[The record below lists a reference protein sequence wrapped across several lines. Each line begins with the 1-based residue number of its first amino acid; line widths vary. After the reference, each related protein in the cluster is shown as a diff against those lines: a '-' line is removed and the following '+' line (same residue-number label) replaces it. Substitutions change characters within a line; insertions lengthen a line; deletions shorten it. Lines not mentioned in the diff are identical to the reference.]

1 MKIVR
6 SLSSL
11 LKAPKIEINEF
22 FVLIYRFCLLY
33 LFYAIFRIVF
43 FLMNASLFPNVD
55 FPGFCRIMEGGLL
68 FDTSALIYLNILYF
82 IFYVFPLQWKFN
94 SGYKTFLKSLYLTI
108 NGLGFALNSI
118 DIIYYR
124 FILKRST
131 FNVIDILKNEE
142 NMGKLWFQFII
153 DFWYVALFFIV
164 MMLLLSYG
172 YSLLQPRK
180 TKIKNNWIYAFASLV
195 IFVLISAFSVIGIRG
210 GYRHSTRPITLS
222 NAGAYV
228 NSPEEMAIVL
238 NTPFSVIR
246 TIGKKSFTKMD
257 FFHSEDEINETF
269 GVERQYQTQEP
280 ANKKNVVIIILES
293 FSREFFGVFNPTLE
307 NGNYKGYTPFLDSL
321 AHHSLIFPNSFANGR
336 KSIDAMPS
344 VLAGIPALV
353 LPYVVSEYSSNKI
366 NSMASVLGQEGYQSA
381 FFHGAPNGSMGFDA
395 FAKIAGFQ
403 HYYGKNEYNND
414 ADFDGIWG
422 IWDHAFLQYF
432 ASQMNQMQQPFVTS
446 LFTLSSHH
454 PFKVPAQFEGKFP
467 KGPLPVEQCIGYSDH
482 ALRMFFNSARQMPWF
497 NNTVFVITA
506 DHSSV
511 PDHEEYKNNID
522 AFAIPLIFYTPDG
535 SIPAGVNNRLAQQI
549 DIMPSIFNYLNM
561 TQPFISFGNNLF
573 DAGSEQFILNF
584 SNEVYQFINN
594 DKVIYFDGKKIVG
607 VYLYKTDHYLKNNL
621 LDSISFEEEE
631 KLLKAVIQQFN
642 NRMIEDRLTIKSAS

>member
-1 MKIVR
+1 MKIVHT
-6 SLSSL
+6 LSSFFRN
-11 LKAPKIEINEF
+11 PKIEINEF
-22 FVLIYRFCLLY
+22 LVLAYRFCLLY
-33 LFYAIFRIVF
+33 VFYAIFRIVF

-55 FPGFCRIMEGGLL
+55 FAGFLQILQGGLL
-68 FDTSALIYLNILYF
+68 FDTCALIYINILYF
-82 IFYVFPLQWKFN
+82 IFYVFPLQWKFKA
-94 SGYKTFLKSLYLTI
+94 GYQKFLKALYLTI
-108 NGLGFALNSI
+108 NGIGFALNSV
-118 DIIYYR
+118 DLIYYR

-131 FNVIDILKNEE
+131 FNVLDILKNED
-142 NMGKLWFQFII
+142 NMGKLWLQFIL
-153 DFWYVALFFIV
+153 DFWYVALFFV
-164 MMLLLSYG
+164 AMMLLLSYG
-172 YSLLQPRK
+172 YSLFQPRK
-180 TKIKNNWIYAFASLV
+180 TQIKNSYVYAFTSLV
-195 IFVLISAFSVIGIRG
+195 VFAFISFLSVGGIRG
-210 GYRHSTRPITLS
+210 GYKHSTRPITLS

-238 NTPFSVIR
+238 NTPFSIIR

-257 FFHSEDEINETF
+257 FFSSEDEINEIF
-269 GVERQYQTQEP
+269 SVERQYNTQPP
-280 ANKKNVVIIILES
+280 ADKKNVVIIILES

-403 HYYGKNEYNND
+403 QYFGKNEYNND

-422 IWDHAFLQYF
+422 IWDHAFLQFF
-432 ASQMNQMQQPFVTS
+432 ATQMNKMQQPFVTS
-446 LFTLSSHH
+446 LFTVSSHH

-467 KGPLPVEQCIGYSDH
+467 KGPLPVEQCIGYSDN
-482 ALRMFFNSARQMPWF
+482 ALRMFFNSAKQMPWF
-497 NNTVFVITA
+497 NNTLFVITA

-511 PDHEEYKNNID
+511 PDHEEYKNNVD
-522 AFAIPLIFYTPDG
+522 AFAIPIIFYTPDG
-535 SIPAGVNNRLAQQI
+535 TIAPEVNNRLAQQI
-549 DIMPSIFNYLNM
+549 DIMPSVFSYLKVK
-561 TQPFISFGNNLF
+561 QPFIAFGNNLF
-573 DAGSEQFILNF
+573 DAESKQFILNF
-584 SNEVYQFINN
+584 SNEVYQFIND

-607 VYLYKTDHYLKNNL
+607 LYLYKTDHYLKNNL
-621 LDSISFEEEE
+621 LGSLSHEQEE

-642 NRMIEDRLTIKSAS
+642 NRMIEDRLVIK